1 MFNNTH
7 DSTDEST
14 SNQGST
20 GAKACSSS
28 RSTRSS
34 SRSARAYSDGYTGGP
49 GRAVALVALVALSA
63 VGLQVAPVL
72 LVDSGGVASAA
83 PGDKQWNTTV
93 GSNVWSSPTVADGT
107 VYVGSEDDTL
117 YALDA
122 SDGSKQWSFT
132 TGNNVRSSPTVADGT
147 VYIGSNDGSL
157 YALDAA
163 DGSQQWS
170 FTAGD
175 DIRSSPTVADGTVYV
190 GSRDDNVYAVEASDA
205 GANSE
210 GTRTLH
216 GTLGHNDLFTADG
229 LIGEPVSGTVTDAD
243 GNPVDNATVEA
254 VNTSTGTTEA
264 ATQINATGGYE
275 VGVDAGEYDITASAD
290 GYDTT
295 TKTVDVPEGGTT
307 VSFELLGQ
315 LGSFTFLGPDRTEI
329 TDRETRV
336 ELYEASD
343 EEEALREP
351 RYWLDETTREPIA
364 TGSGSSIQVDAIGDE
379 RNEWYVVAFRSEDGA
394 ETQYRDSRFIYAPG
408 TNKTRDWTM
417 YMSGKAEVQQRVAI
431 DDRTDGNW
439 PSKNVTI
446 RAERISGDGTTTR
459 ARLGSSNLG
468 TMWLNDSTSYRIYAE
483 RDDGTERR
491 IGRLDVVRETSDH
504 PAVFEILPPADQ
516 FNESDIQ
523 NRTDDTRD
531 PWSTESEITYPP
543 LATVSA
549 DPAAPVAGD
558 SVTFDASGST
568 AYGDASISSYEWE
581 LPDGTTTTGST
592 ATWSTDSMDAGRTPT
607 VTVTVTDSNGIED
620 TATHNLYVAEDAAS
634 AAIPPTADARID
646 TDDPIVGEPVVL
658 EEASSTGDGVDIET
672 VEWDVDN
679 DGTYEE
685 TGSKVEFTPEEAGL
699 RTVALRVTDDNG
711 VEDEID
717 VSFFVGAETSGGEN
731 GLFGG
736 GSGGGGG
743 GGFGPAG
750 GGSGGPTGA
759 QQAALGIAGI
769 GAYALW
775 RRSGGPGV
783 VAVARRGA
791 PMVASVGTRALSS
804 VGTLVRGTGRVAR
817 RLVGAVT

>member
-1 MFNNTH
+1 M
-7 DSTDEST
+7 
-14 SNQGST
+14 
-20 GAKACSSS
+20 
-28 RSTRSS
+28 
-34 SRSARAYSDGYTGGP
+34 
-49 GRAVALVALVALSA
+49 LSMI
-63 VGLQVAPVL
+63 
-72 LVDSGGVASAA
+72 SGTAA
-83 PGDKQWNTTV
+83 
-93 GSNVWSSPTVADGT
+93 
-107 VYVGSEDDTL
+107 
-117 YALDA
+117 
-122 SDGSKQWSFT
+122 
-132 TGNNVRSSPTVADGT
+132 
-147 VYIGSNDGSL
+147 
-157 YALDAA
+157 AA
-163 DGSQQWS
+163 D
-170 FTAGD
+170 
-175 DIRSSPTVADGTVYV
+175 PV
-190 GSRDDNVYAVEASDA
+190 GIVTDFEN
-205 GANSE
+205 
-210 GTRTLH
+210 
-216 GTLGHNDLFTADG
+216 
-229 LIGEPVSGTVTDAD
+229 GTVTDNWYGDVYNASFDSSTAQSGSQSVNITHSGIRSDPANESLLRYPQRGDSWDYHIRLPTGSYTNVGGSFNWAEGGDARYIISIIKGVDELRIEKTNSTGYYKLETTSLPVPAGEWLRVQVTHALD
-243 GNPVDNATVEA
+243 GTITASVFDSTGSQLGTASVVDTEGTDGGIQLQEKSDGHVWFDNITITDTNTTHGTVTDGDGDPIQGATVEA
-254 VNTSTGTTEA
+254 VNNSTGTIEHSTTTDSAGSYRLPLDPGEH
-264 ATQINATGGYE
+264 E
-275 VGVDAGEYDITASAD
+275 VTASAD
-290 GYDTT
+290 GYENT
-295 TKTVDVPEGGTT
+295 TKTVDIPEGGTT

-379 RNEWYVVAFRSEDGA
+379 RNEWYVVAFRSEDGS

-417 YMSGKAEVQQRVAI
+417 YMPGKAEVQQRVAI
-431 DDRTDGNW
+431 DDRTDGKW
-439 PSKNVTI
+439 PTKNVTI
-446 RAERISGDGTTTR
+446 RAERISGDETTTR
-459 ARLGSSNLG
+459 ARLGSSNIG
-468 TMWLNDSTSYRIYAE
+468 TMWLNDSTSYRIYAQ

-504 PAVFEILPPADQ
+504 PAVFEIRSPSDQ

-558 SVTFDASGST
+558 TVTFDASGST

-685 TGSKVEFTPEEAGL
+685 TGSKVEFTPDEAGL

-717 VSFFVGAETSGGEN
+717 VSFFVGAENSAGEN